1 MNKIRMLPL
10 FLMALAVVIFGIFEY
25 REYKLPLFIFL
36 MIVFFVMLLITNFI
50 IFESE
55 FLDNYKSVIRILSLT
70 IYFLMIFIGI
80 LLKLFVYMPLG
91 TTGVNNIDCFEFI
104 IFGIS
109 GSWYIVFL
117 KTFNKLP
124 QNQENT
130 L

>member
-1 MNKIRMLPL
+1 
-10 FLMALAVVIFGIFEY
+10 MALAVVIFGIFEY